1 MRRLLWI
8 GVSAAVL
15 VAPGAA
21 QSRGQ
26 GFGVS
31 PGCTTWDWSR
41 PSYCEDRDA
50 TISAGPIDVD
60 ASPNGGIRI
69 VGSDRPDVRV
79 RARVQSVG
87 NSLDEAR
94 RLANG
99 VRIETSGGRIRAEGP
114 DRTGPDEWWAVS
126 YVLEVPR
133 QSQLRLTTHNGGLT
147 IEDFRGTAELH
158 THNGGVSL
166 RSVGGDI
173 RGETTNGGLTIDL
186 DGDRWDGT
194 GLDLQTQN
202 GGVRVSIPESYS
214 AELEIGTVHGRLRI
228 DVPLTVQ
235 GRLDRYLT
243 ATLGAGGARLR
254 ATTTNGAVTITR
266 K

>member
-1 MRRLLWI
+1 
-8 GVSAAVL
+8 VH
-15 VAPGAA
+15 
-21 QSRGQ
+21 
-26 GFGVS
+26 
-31 PGCTTWDWSR
+31 
-41 PSYCEDRDA
+41 
-50 TISAGPIDVD
+50 
-60 ASPNGGIRI
+60 
-69 VGSDRPDVRV
+69 
-79 RARVQSVG
+79 ARVQSVG
-87 NSLDEAR
+87 DTLDDAR

-99 VRIETSGGRIRAEGP
+99 VRIETAGGRIRAEGP
-114 DRTGPDEWWAVS
+114 DRTGPDQWWAVG

-133 QSQLRLTTHNGGLT
+133 VSQLALTTHNGGIT

-173 RGETTNGGLTIDL
+173 RGETTNGGLRIDL
-186 DGDRWDGT
+186 DGDRWDGA
-194 GLDLQTQN
+194 GLNVQTQN

-243 ATLGAGGARLR
+243 ATLGAGGARVR

>member
-1 MRRLLWI
+1 MARLLWI
-8 GVSAAVL
+8 AVSAAVL
-15 VAPGAA
+15 VTPGAA
-21 QSRGQ
+21 QSRRQ
-26 GFGVS
+26 GFDVS
-31 PGCTTWDWSR
+31 PSCAGWDWSR
-41 PSYCEDRDA
+41 PSYCEDREA
-50 TISAGPIDVD
+50 TISAGLIDVD

-69 VGSDRPDVRV
+69 LGSDRPDVRV
-79 RARVQSVG
+79 HARVQSVG
-87 NSLDEAR
+87 DTLDDAR

-99 VRIETSGGRIRAEGP
+99 VRIETAGGRIRAEGP
-114 DRTGPDEWWAVS
+114 DRTGPDQWWAVS

-133 QSQLRLTTHNGGLT
+133 VSQLALTTHNGGIT

-158 THNGGVSL
+158 TYNGGVSL

-173 RGETTNGGLTIDL
+173 RGETTNGGLRIDL
-186 DGDRWDGT
+186 DGDRWDGA
-194 GLDLQTQN
+194 GLNVQTQN

-243 ATLGAGGARLR
+243 ATLGAGGARVR
-254 ATTTNGAVTITR
+254 ATTTNGAVTLTR